1 LTLLLTGED
10 VAAVVTDR
18 LALEAMRAGFEAE
31 AKGETRLPVRLD
43 TPTPT
48 GFLRVMP
55 SVLERVMGAKV
66 MTLVE
71 GLGTRY
77 LVLLFDGDGG
87 DLLAI
92 LDADELTK
100 LRTAATT
107 ALAGEHLVGAPP
119 STLGVLGTGF
129 EARGHLAMLARL
141 WGVRSAV
148 AYSRSPGNRAAFA
161 ERMGAELGIDVQV
174 AGSPTEVLASCGT
187 VLLATKSR
195 VPVLDGADLQPGA
208 VVLSIGST
216 RPDLRELDR
225 GTLARAE
232 TLLVDAVDQVL
243 SECGD
248 VIDALEGGAITP
260 DRIVPLAEV
269 CAGERAA
276 RDPDAVPADGRDVLV
291 FKSVGTAVQD
301 LALARLAYQ
310 RALAQ
315 GRGHDVGTVTRL
327 KEFTS

>member
-1 LTLLLTGED
+1 MTLLLTGED
-10 VAAVVTDR
+10 VTAVVTDR
-18 LALEAMRAGFEAE
+18 LALEAVRACFEAE

-87 DLLAI
+87 DLLA
-92 LDADELTK
+92 LVDADDLTR

-107 ALAGEHLVGAPP
+107 ALAGEQLLPQPP
-119 STLGVLGTGF
+119 DTLGVLGTGF

-141 WGVRSAV
+141 WGVRRTV
-148 AYSRSPGNRAAFA
+148 VYSRSPGNRAAFA
-161 ERMGAELGIDVQV
+161 ERMSAELGIEVTL
-174 AGSPTEVLASCGT
+174 AGSTAEVLGACDT

-195 VPVLDGADLQPGA
+195 TPVLDGADLRPGA

-225 GTLARAE
+225 GTLGRAE
-232 TLLVDAVDQVL
+232 ILLVDAVDQVL

-248 VIDALEGGAITP
+248 VIDGLEHGAITS
-260 DRIVPLAEV
+260 DRIVPLATL
-269 CAGERAA
+269 CARERSV
-276 RDPDAVPADGRDVLV
+276 RDYGTPAEGRDVLV
-291 FKSVGTAVQD
+291 FKSVGTALQD
-301 LALARLAYQ
+301 LALARVVYE
-310 RALAQ
+310 RALAE
-315 GRGHDVGTVTRL
+315 GRGRDVGTVTRL